1 MPYDPCMPYK
11 TIYIRDADMTWWDRA
26 ADTAKRKGTSL
37 SMLVST
43 EFRKIAMSRPE
54 NRYLTPAEKLA
65 EAERLINEARA
76 ELAVE
81 GGKAETFLT
90 AEERV

>member
-1 MPYDPCMPYK
+1 MPYK
-11 TIYIRDADMTWWDRA
+11 TIYIRDADVTWWDRA
-26 ADTAKRKGTSL
+26 AEVAKRKGTSL
-37 SMLVST
+37 SMLVSA

-65 EAERLINEARA
+65 EVARLIEEIRA
-76 ELAVE
+76 E
-81 GGKAETFLT
+81 GDKAETFPT